1 MMPSL
6 AAALLLLSSTAL
18 AQPADGGTPPAA
30 APGGKAP
37 LNVEQMPFTPDS
49 IRQVMGHHLDQI
61 QGCYEEWLAGK
72 GNKTPQGK
80 LMTSFTITPRGL
92 VKKARV
98 LNKGTDWAL
107 RDPELK
113 ECVVG
118 VLTALTFPKPAD
130 GRDHPIEYPFNLK
143 AIK

>member
-1 MMPSL
+1 MKTPL
-6 AAALLLLSSTAL
+6 AAALLLLSTAAL
-18 AQPADGGTPPAA
+18 AEPGDGGTPAAPAA
-30 APGGKAP
+30 KAP

-49 IRQVMGHHLDQI
+49 IRQVMGHHVDQI

-80 LMTSFTITPRGL
+80 LVTAFTITPRGL
-92 VKKARV
+92 VKGAKV

-107 RDPELK
+107 RDPALK

-130 GRDHPIEYPFNLK
+130 GREHPIEYPFNLK

>member
-1 MMPSL
+1 MKTPL
-6 AAALLLLSSTAL
+6 AIALLLLPAAAL
-18 AQPADGGTPPAA
+18 AQDGGTPAAA
-30 APGGKAP
+30 APARKAP
-37 LNVEQMPFTPDS
+37 LNVEQMPFSPDS
-49 IRQVMGHHLDQI
+49 IRQVMGHHLEEI

-80 LMTSFTITPRGL
+80 LVTAFTITPRGL
-92 VKKARV
+92 VKGARV

-107 RDPELK
+107 RDPALK

-118 VLTALTFPKPAD
+118 VLTALSFPKPAD
-130 GRDHPIEYPFNLK
+130 GREHPIEYPFNLK

>member
-1 MMPSL
+1 MKTPL
-6 AAALLLLSSTAL
+6 AIALLLLPAAAL
-18 AQPADGGTPPAA
+18 AQDGGTPAATAPAR
-30 APGGKAP
+30 KAP

-49 IRQVMGHHLDQI
+49 IRQVMGHHLEEI

-80 LMTSFTITPRGL
+80 LMTSFTITPAGL

-107 RDPELK
+107 RDPALK
-113 ECVVG
+113 DCVVG
-118 VLTALTFPKPAD
+118 VLTALSFPKPPD
-130 GRDHPIEYPFNLK
+130 GREHPIEYPFNLK
-143 AIK
+143 AIQ